1 MGIQHQ
7 HRLFSICISADSCV
21 YIIHGIVGQAHACAV
36 VPYRPYYIFLKSAW
50 AKGIGQVL

>member
-1 MGIQHQ
+1 MGIQHKN
-7 HRLFSICISADSCV
+7 RLSALCISTDPCV
-21 YIIHGIVGQAHACAV
+21 NIVHGIIGQAHACAV

>member
-1 MGIQHQ
+1 MCIQHKN
-7 HRLFSICISADSCV
+7 RLSALCISTDPCV
-21 YIIHGIVGQAHACAV
+21 NIVHGIVGQAHACAV